1 MDKLGLESW
10 DSVAKVTV
18 KSEGGTTAAAPMP
31 SAGRPANGRR
41 DGGAGGANAIGN
53 EVGGVL
59 TAAGTVAGV
68 GERGGD
74 AAPPP
79 SGQFAAVC

>member
-18 KSEGGTTAAAPMP
+18 ESERGTTAAAPMP
-31 SAGRPANGRR
+31 SAGRPANVRR

-53 EVGGVL
+53 AEGNAGGG
-59 TAAGTVAGV
+59 TTAGTVAEGRE
-68 GERGGD
+68 G
-74 AAPPP
+74 
-79 SGQFAAVC
+79 S